1 MAVTLIVNPGSSSKK
16 YALYVDKVLTLSAYV
31 EKAENG
37 GYVFCASVRGVDS
50 LPGIPV
56 SAAEYHESLDT
67 FLSVAVEKKLLAEK
81 VMVTTIA
88 LRIVAPG
95 SYFQRHRVVDVEF
108 VRELEAMIGSAPL
121 HIPHVIS
128 ELQAIQ
134 RLLPKVRTVAISDS
148 AFHRTMPDMA
158 RQFSIPAET
167 QGRYDLYRFGYHG
180 LSVASVVRR
189 LHAVTGEMPK
199 RAIVCHIG
207 SGVSVTALRSGLSI
221 DTTMGYA
228 PGSGLMM
235 GTRAGDLDTGALLAL
250 MQARNLKPL
259 DAQAF
264 LQTQG
269 GLRAIASEADLR
281 LILDRRTKGD
291 KEAILAVDTFVYQ
304 IQKAIGSYLVALG
317 GIDQIIFTATAS
329 ERSPILRSLI
339 CVPLEAIGVTL
350 DTDKNE
356 MCLGR
361 DGVISTFTS
370 PIKVVVM
377 KADEAGEILAL
388 AEQVGVE

>member
-16 YALYVDKVLTLSAYV
+16 YALYSDKALLLSAYV
-31 EKAENG
+31 EKAQSG
-37 GYVFCASVRGVDS
+37 GYTFCASVRGVDS
-50 LPGIPV
+50 LPGVPLT
-56 SAAEYHESLDT
+56 AASYHESLQT
-67 FLSVAVEKKLLAEK
+67 FIDVAVLKKLIADSGA
-81 VMVTTIA
+81 VSTVA

-95 SYFQRHRVVDVEF
+95 SYFQRHRVVDADF
-108 VRELEAMIGSAPL
+108 VRELEAIIGTAPL

-128 ELQAIQ
+128 ELQTIH
-134 RLLPKVRTVAISDS
+134 RLLPKARTLAISDS

-180 LSVASVVRR
+180 LSVSSAVRR

-304 IQKAIGSYLVALG
+304 IQKAIGGYVVALG
-317 GIDQIIFTATAS
+317 GVDQIIFTATAS
-329 ERSPILRSLI
+329 ERSPILRALL
-339 CVPLEAIGVTL
+339 CAPLEAIGAVL
-350 DTDKNE
+350 DADKNE
-356 MCLGR
+356 VCLGR
-361 DGVISTFTS
+361 DGVISTFSS
-370 PIKVVVM
+370 PVKIVVV

>member
-16 YALYVDKVLTLSAYV
+16 YALYSDKVLLLSAYV
-31 EKAENG
+31 EKAQAG
-37 GYVFCASVRGVDS
+37 GYIFCASVRGVES
-50 LPGIPV
+50 LPGI
-56 SAAEYHESLDT
+56 SLTASLYHESLQT
-67 FLSVAVEKKLLAEK
+67 FIDIAIEKKLIGDSSDVAT
-81 VMVTTIA
+81 VA

-95 SYFQRHRVVDVEF
+95 SYFQRHRMVDADF
-108 VRELEAMIGSAPL
+108 VRELEAIIGTAPL

-128 ELQAIQ
+128 ELQTIR
-134 RLLPKVRTVAISDS
+134 RLLPKTKTLAISDS

-167 QGRYDLYRFGYHG
+167 QGKYDLYRFGYHG

-228 PGSGLMM
+228 PGSGLML
-235 GTRAGDLDTGALLAL
+235 GTRAGDLDSGALLAL

-281 LILDRRTKGD
+281 LILDRRIKGD

-304 IQKAIGSYLVALG
+304 IQKAIGSYVVALG
-317 GIDQIIFTATAS
+317 GVDQIVFTATAS
-329 ERSPILRSLI
+329 ERSPILRALL
-339 CVPLEAIGVTL
+339 CAPLEAIGAVL
-350 DTDKNE
+350 DADKNE
-356 MCLGR
+356 VCLGR
-361 DGVISTFTS
+361 DGVISTFSS
-370 PIKVVVM
+370 PVKIVVV